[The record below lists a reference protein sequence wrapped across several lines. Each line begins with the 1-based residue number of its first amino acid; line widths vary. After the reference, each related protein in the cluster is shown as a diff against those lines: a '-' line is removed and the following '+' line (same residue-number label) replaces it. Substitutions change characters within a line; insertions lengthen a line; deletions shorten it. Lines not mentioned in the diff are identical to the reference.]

1 MVTLPMEKEIILREI
16 KRVGLEVEKIRKPN
30 SLVFPM
36 YSDLHCR
43 GIENEATVN
52 FVECLGELC
61 GNLNPTAV
69 INMGDNFAMLGREE
83 HIQNVELI
91 EKFEALLTVVKDKI
105 NCPLLLM
112 NGNHDAIGT
121 DFFKPQFW
129 FNIVNGKYDDGLAN
143 RVEGTG
149 YFLVD
154 FDDQNTRL
162 VFMSVPSDSCLD
174 TEYPTPLWRF
184 GKTQLEWLKD
194 VALNTEY
201 KVLLFSHVPFFYKY
215 TGDMESKLA
224 VWNGEKAGLSYISTL
239 CGWIDDAKEAAEIVK
254 VKDNVLACFSGHVH
268 IDFLREKYEV
278 CGEHINYL
286 PCRQVVTRNAL
297 GHSRDGSENVFE
309 MAIDVMVYDPD
320 DNKIEIV
327 RFGDGKDRKVL

>member
-1 MVTLPMEKEIILREI
+1 MEKEIILREI
-16 KRVGLEVEKIRKPN
+16 KRVGLEVKKIRKPN
-30 SLVFPM
+30 SLVFLM

-69 INMGDNFAMLGREE
+69 INMGDNFAMLGREK
-83 HIQNVELI
+83 HIETTVLAK
-91 EKFEALLTVVKDKI
+91 KFDALLGAVKDKI

-121 DFFKPQFW
+121 DFFKSEFW
-129 FNIVNGKYDDGLAN
+129 LSIVNGKYDEGLAK
-143 RVEGTG
+143 REEGKA
-149 YFLVD
+149 YFYVD
-154 FDDQNTRL
+154 LDNVKTRL
-162 VFMSVPSDSCLD
+162 VFMSVPSDSDLYA
-174 TEYPTPLWRF
+174 EYPTPLWRF
-184 GKTQLEWLKD
+184 GEAQLKWLNE

-201 KVLLFSHVPFFYKY
+201 MVLLFSHVPFFYKY
-215 TGDMESKLA
+215 TGDMESKLS
-224 VWNGEKAGLSYISTL
+224 VWNGEYEAKSYISTL
-239 CGWIDDAKEAAEIVK
+239 CGWIDDAKEAADIVK
-254 VKDNVLACFSGHVH
+254 AHGNVIACFSGHVH
-268 IDFLREKYEV
+268 IDFLREPYEV
-278 CGEHINYL
+278 IGEHINHL

-309 MAIDVMVYDPD
+309 MAIDVMVYNPD
-320 DNKIEIV
+320 DNKIEII

>member
-69 INMGDNFAMLGREE
+69 INMGDNFAMLGREK
-83 HIQNVELI
+83 HIETTVLAK
-91 EKFEALLTVVKDKI
+91 KFDALLGAVKDKI

-121 DFFKPQFW
+121 DFFKNEFW
-129 FNIVNGKYDDGLAN
+129 FNIVNGKYDDGLAQ
-143 RVEGTG
+143 RVDGKA
-149 YFLVD
+149 YFYVD
-154 FDDQNTRL
+154 LDNVKTRF
-162 VFMSVPSDSCLD
+162 VFMSVPSDSDLYA
-174 TEYPTPLWRF
+174 EFPTPLWRF
-184 GKTQLEWLKD
+184 GKSQLEWFDK
-194 VALNTEY
+194 VALNTDY

-215 TGDMESKLA
+215 TGDMESKLS
-224 VWNGEKAGLSYISTL
+224 VWNGEYEAKSYISAL
-239 CGWIDDAKEAAEIVK
+239 CGWIDDAKESAEIVK
-254 VKDNVLACFSGHVH
+254 SHGNVIACFSGHVH
-268 IDFLREKYEV
+268 IDFLREPYEV
-278 CGEHINYL
+278 IGEHINHL

-320 DNKIEIV
+320 TQTIDLI